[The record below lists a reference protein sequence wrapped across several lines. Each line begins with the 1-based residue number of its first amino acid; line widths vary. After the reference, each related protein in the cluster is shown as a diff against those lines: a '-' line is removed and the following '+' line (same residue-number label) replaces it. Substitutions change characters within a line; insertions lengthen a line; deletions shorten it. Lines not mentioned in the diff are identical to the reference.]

1 MPFTILAILTLKIAV
16 GECGDF
22 FILKRE
28 VTIKLL
34 PLARKGAKFKNMRVN
49 L

>member
-22 FILKRE
+22 LFKFNKKR
-28 VTIKLL
+28 
-34 PLARKGAKFKNMRVN
+34 
-49 L
+49 